1 VGALTLISIVANLE
15 ELMDIRFRDTQS
27 ARTSAETL
35 GEVITNYS
43 PLSAMPRSSPP
54 AMPVKHELGLEDP
67 IRRPA

>member
-43 PLSAMPRSSPP
+43 PLSAMPRSSP
-54 AMPVKHELGLEDP
+54 AMPVKQELGLEDP

>member
-27 ARTSAETL
+27 ARASAETL

-43 PLSAMPRSSPP
+43 SLSAMPRSSP
-54 AMPVKHELGLEDP
+54 ATPVKQELGLEDP